1 MPQFH
6 YLDSSAILRLVVGEP
21 ESSALR
27 RHLRPITDTASS
39 RLAWA
44 EVPRAVR
51 RSEPAAL
58 PRVQPV
64 LDRMVAIT
72 VTPDVIARAA
82 GLDPVELRTLDAI
95 HLVSAA
101 SLGPDLAMIVTYD
114 ARMAAAAA
122 ARALPVVSPR

>member
-1 MPQFH
+1 
-6 YLDSSAILRLVVGEP
+6 
-21 ESSALR
+21 
-27 RHLRPITDTASS
+27 
-39 RLAWA
+39 
-44 EVPRAVR
+44 
-51 RSEPAAL
+51 
-58 PRVQPV
+58 
-64 LDRMVAIT
+64 MVAIT